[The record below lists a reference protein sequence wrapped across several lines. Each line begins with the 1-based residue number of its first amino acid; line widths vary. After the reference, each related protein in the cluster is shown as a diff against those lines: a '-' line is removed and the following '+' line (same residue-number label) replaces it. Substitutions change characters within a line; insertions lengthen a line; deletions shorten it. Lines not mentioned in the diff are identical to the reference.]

1 TVIRIREPDAA
12 VGMDRNVVGRV
23 EAFPFELVRN
33 YRDRAVRLV
42 ANDAPS
48 AVLAGKLAA
57 FVVEGVAVAV
67 ARWVSENRHAAVVLE
82 PPHLDVV
89 GDIAPDQIPA
99 DSVPR
104 GTFRPQCSEMQ
115 SPDDGIA
122 DDVFLEAA
130 VECDNI

>member
-1 TVIRIREPDAA
+1 
-12 VGMDRNVVGRV
+12 M
-23 EAFPFELVRN
+23 F
-33 YRDRAVRLV
+33 
-42 ANDAPS
+42 
-48 AVLAGKLAA
+48 AGKLAT
-57 FVVEGVAVAV
+57 FVIEGVTDAV
-67 ARWVSENRHAAVVLE
+67 ARWVSENGYPAVVLE

-89 GDIAPDQIPA
+89 GNIAPDQIPA

-130 VECDNI
+130 VECDNIGIRILDGILAGEIAGWRLRVRRCGDRCSAESG